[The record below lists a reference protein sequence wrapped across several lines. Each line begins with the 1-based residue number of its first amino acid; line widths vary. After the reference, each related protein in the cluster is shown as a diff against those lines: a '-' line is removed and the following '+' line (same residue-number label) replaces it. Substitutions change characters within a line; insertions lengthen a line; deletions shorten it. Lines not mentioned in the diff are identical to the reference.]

1 MDCHSRCSHLRVGST
16 LAELRRSG
24 YWVPQGRQAV
34 KKILGSCARCKR
46 FNIKSV
52 LPPNVSS
59 LPVPRV
65 EFEVPF
71 RNSGVDFTGHLRV
84 KEETIERKM
93 YLLLFTCLSIRA
105 VHIEVVLDTS
115 VLSLFQ
121 ALVRF
126 TKHVWYSRS
135 SLQR

>member
-1 MDCHSRCSHLRVGST
+1 MPG
-16 LAELRRSG
+16 
-24 YWVPQGRQAV
+24 
-34 KKILGSCARCKR
+34 ARD
-46 FNIKSV
+46 IKSV

-84 KEETIERKM
+84 KEGRKM
-93 YLLLFTCLSIRA
+93 YLLLFSCLSIRA
-105 VHIEVVLDTS
+105 VHIEVVPDKS

-126 TKHVWYSRS
+126 TKHGLYSRS